1 MMTYV
6 EDVVAVLKN
15 VVVMQSLMKM
25 VKQSSIRISVK
36 DVADVLGLV
45 YLMPLK
51 TRTGMPMKYL
61 VEKWMNIRRQYV
73 MEDQHSILVL

>member
-1 MMTYV
+1 MTYV

-15 VVVMQSLMKM
+15 VAVMQSLMKM

-61 VEKWMNIRRQYV
+61 VEKLLNIRRQYV